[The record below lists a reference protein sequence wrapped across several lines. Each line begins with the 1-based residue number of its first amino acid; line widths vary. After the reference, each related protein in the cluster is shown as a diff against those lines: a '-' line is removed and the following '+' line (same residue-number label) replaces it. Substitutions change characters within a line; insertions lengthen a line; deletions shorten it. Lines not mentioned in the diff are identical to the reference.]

1 MEKCVEA
8 IDRMNAFQGKEKRKK
23 KQAER
28 GFGRA
33 LGMIKRC
40 LVLLLYVPFGVLFYK
55 LKSSCC
61 VCVSSH
67 ICLYQFHAITV
78 LQTHAKWSENLLA
91 EG

>member
-1 MEKCVEA
+1 MPSK
-8 IDRMNAFQGKEKRKK
+8 GKRKIKK

>member
-8 IDRMNAFQGKEKRKK
+8 IDGMNAFQGKEKTK

-61 VCVSSH
+61 ICVSSH
-67 ICLYQFHAITV
+67 IYLYQFHAITV
-78 LQTHAKWSENLLA
+78 FQTHAKWSENLLA